1 MDRLKNQIESVDKST
16 LHKQHKGISFVRLIN
31 NTIEYINIPNVPAQT
46 FRYFYNPSKLSKEER
61 EKIKNKVE
69 VFIKYSMFNQIK
81 LG

>member
-31 NTIEYINIPNVPAQT
+31 NTIEYINIPNVPGQT

-61 EKIKNKVE
+61 EKIIDSLIFN
-69 VFIKYSMFNQIK
+69 FKYLNIQK
-81 LG
+81 

>member
-31 NTIEYINIPNVPAQT
+31 NTIEYINIPNAPGQT